1 MKALVISIG
10 LLLGG
15 VLNAWGQD
23 DSWQDVIAELATS
36 DDMESPAWDNTID
49 LLTELADSPI
59 DINNATR
66 EDLERLPFLSDIQ
79 IEDIMA
85 YLYQYGSMKS
95 EGELAMIVSLD
106 PLRRKLLTRFIF
118 FGEKNEDR
126 KFPKLSDISKYGKHD
141 ILASIKV
148 PFYERKGDKNGY
160 LGYQYKHSI
169 RYTFSY
175 SDYVKIGLTGAQDAG
190 EPFFAGRN
198 SMGYDHY
205 SFYLSLRKMGR
216 IKSLVV
222 GRYKVKMGMGLV
234 INNNIGLGKLT
245 SLSSLGRQS
254 NYIGGYSSRSD
265 ANYLQGAAITVSLPA
280 NMELT
285 AFASYR
291 EIDATLNKDDGS
303 IATILKTGYHR
314 TPTEMEKKNNSSQS
328 LAGGNLSF
336 DKNGFHAGVTAL
348 YTHLNRNID
357 PGEQLYRRYYA
368 KGQDYWNISVD
379 YGFNK
384 GRFSF
389 AGETATGDCNAIAT
403 INKLG
408 FRASGS
414 LSLMAVYRRYSYK
427 YYSLFSESFSE
438 GGYVQNESGIYLGAE
453 WHPSSY
459 LSMSAYSDYSHFPW
473 AKYLI
478 DFSSRACDNLVSA
491 SYSRG
496 NITLGLRYRLKMK
509 EKNND
514 EKNGLTDDITHK
526 ARLFVEYKTETWKL
540 KTQADFTSDHY
551 KENSNGWMITQSAS
565 WTPNRKLSFSASTGY
580 FNTDDYNSRI
590 CFYEKGLLYSFN
602 YPSLYGEGVRYSLWT
617 RLTLSSRIWIT
628 AKLAT
633 TDYFDRDHISSGL
646 QQIDHSSMTDL
657 ELQMRVRI

>member
-1 MKALVISIG
+1 M
-10 LLLGG
+10 
-15 VLNAWGQD
+15 
-23 DSWQDVIAELATS
+23 
-36 DDMESPAWDNTID
+36 
-49 LLTELADSPI
+49 
-59 DINNATR
+59 
-66 EDLERLPFLSDIQ
+66 
-79 IEDIMA
+79 
-85 YLYQYGSMKS
+85 
-95 EGELAMIVSLD
+95 
-106 PLRRKLLTRFIF
+106 
-118 FGEKNEDR
+118 
-126 KFPKLSDISKYGKHD
+126 
-141 ILASIKV
+141 
-148 PFYERKGDKNGY
+148 
-160 LGYQYKHSI
+160 
-169 RYTFSY
+169 
-175 SDYVKIGLTGAQDAG
+175 KIGLTGAQDAG

-336 DKNGFHAGVTAL
+336 DNNGFHAGVTAL

-478 DFSSRACDNLVSA
+478 DFSSRAWDNLVSA

-565 WTPNRKLSFSASTGY
+565 WTPNRKLSFSASAGY

>member
-205 SFYLSLRKMGR
+205 SFYLLLRKMGR

-336 DKNGFHAGVTAL
+336 DNNGFHAGVTAL

-478 DFSSRACDNLVSA
+478 DFSSRAWDNLVSA

-565 WTPNRKLSFSASTGY
+565 WTPNRKLSFSASAGY

>member
-1 MKALVISIG
+1 MKALVVSIG

-23 DSWQDVIAELATS
+23 DTWQDVIAELATS

-118 FGEKNEDR
+118 FGEKDEDR

-175 SDYVKIGLTGAQDAG
+175 SDYVKIGLAGAQDAG

-336 DKNGFHAGVTAL
+336 DNNGFHAGVTAL

-478 DFSSRACDNLVSA
+478 DFSSRAWDNLVSA

-565 WTPNRKLSFSASTGY
+565 WTPNRKLSFSASAGY

>member
-1 MKALVISIG
+1 MKVLVVSIG

-303 IATILKTGYHR
+303 IATILNTGYHR

-478 DFSSRACDNLVSA
+478 DFSSRAWDNLVSA

-565 WTPNRKLSFSASTGY
+565 WTPNRKLSFSASAGY

>member
-1 MKALVISIG
+1 MKALVVSIG

-106 PLRRKLLTRFIF
+106 PLRRNLLTRFIF
-118 FGEKNEDR
+118 FGEKDEDR

-478 DFSSRACDNLVSA
+478 DFSSRAWDNLVSA

-565 WTPNRKLSFSASTGY
+565 WTPNRKLSFSASAGY

>member
-1 MKALVISIG
+1 MKALVVSIG
-10 LLLGG
+10 LLLVG

-118 FGEKNEDR
+118 FGEKDEDR

-478 DFSSRACDNLVSA
+478 DFSSRAWDNLVSA

>member
-1 MKALVISIG
+1 MKALVVSIG

-66 EDLERLPFLSDIQ
+66 EELERLPFLSDIQ

-280 NMELT
+280 NLELT

-478 DFSSRACDNLVSA
+478 DFSSRAWDNLVSA

-526 ARLFVEYKTETWKL
+526 ARLFVEYKTEKWKL

-565 WTPNRKLSFSASTGY
+565 WTPNRKLSFSASAGY

>member
-1 MKALVISIG
+1 MKALVVSIG

-427 YYSLFSESFSE
+427 YYSLFS
-438 GGYVQNESGIYLGAE
+438 
-453 WHPSSY
+453 
-459 LSMSAYSDYSHFPW
+459 
-473 AKYLI
+473 
-478 DFSSRACDNLVSA
+478 
-491 SYSRG
+491 
-496 NITLGLRYRLKMK
+496 
-509 EKNND
+509 
-514 EKNGLTDDITHK
+514 
-526 ARLFVEYKTETWKL
+526 
-540 KTQADFTSDHY
+540 
-551 KENSNGWMITQSAS
+551 
-565 WTPNRKLSFSASTGY
+565 
-580 FNTDDYNSRI
+580 
-590 CFYEKGLLYSFN
+590 
-602 YPSLYGEGVRYSLWT
+602 
-617 RLTLSSRIWIT
+617 
-628 AKLAT
+628 
-633 TDYFDRDHISSGL
+633 
-646 QQIDHSSMTDL
+646 
-657 ELQMRVRI
+657 

>member
-1 MKALVISIG
+1 MKALVVSIG

-175 SDYVKIGLTGAQDAG
+175 SDY
-190 EPFFAGRN
+190 FFAGRN

-478 DFSSRACDNLVSA
+478 DFSSRAWDNLVSA

-565 WTPNRKLSFSASTGY
+565 WTPNRKLSFSASAGY

>member
-1 MKALVISIG
+1 MKALVVSIG

-49 LLTELADSPI
+49 LLSELADSPI

-303 IATILKTGYHR
+303 IATILNTGYHR

-478 DFSSRACDNLVSA
+478 DFSSRAWDNLVSA

-565 WTPNRKLSFSASTGY
+565 WTPNRKLSFSASAGY

>member
-1 MKALVISIG
+1 MKALVVSIG

-49 LLTELADSPI
+49 LLTELADNPI

-478 DFSSRACDNLVSA
+478 DFSSRAWDNLVSA

-565 WTPNRKLSFSASTGY
+565 WTPNRKLSFSASAGY

>member
-118 FGEKNEDR
+118 FGEKDEDR

-336 DKNGFHAGVTAL
+336 DNNGFHAGVTAL

-414 LSLMAVYRRYSYK
+414 LSFMAVYRRYSYK

-478 DFSSRACDNLVSA
+478 DFSSRAWDNLVSA

-565 WTPNRKLSFSASTGY
+565 WTPNRKLSFSASAGY

>member
-1 MKALVISIG
+1 MKALVVSIG

-66 EDLERLPFLSDIQ
+66 EDLEQLPFLSDIQ

-478 DFSSRACDNLVSA
+478 DFSSRAWDNLVSA

-565 WTPNRKLSFSASTGY
+565 WTPNRKLSFSASAGY

>member
-1 MKALVISIG
+1 MKALVVSIG

-15 VLNAWGQD
+15 AINAWAQD

-49 LLTELADSPI
+49 LLTELADNPI

-148 PFYERKGDKNGY
+148 PFYKRKGDKNGY

-348 YTHLNRNID
+348 YTHLDRNID

-368 KGQDYWNISVD
+368 KGQDFWNISAD

-414 LSLMAVYRRYSYK
+414 LSLMAVYRLYSYK

-478 DFSSRACDNLVSA
+478 DFSSRAWDNLVSA

-496 NITLGLRYRLKMK
+496 NITMGLRYRLKMK

-565 WTPNRKLSFSASTGY
+565 WTPNRKLSFSASAGY

>member
-1 MKALVISIG
+1 MKALVVSIG

-66 EDLERLPFLSDIQ
+66 EELERLPFLSDIQ

-478 DFSSRACDNLVSA
+478 DFSSRAWDNLVSA

-565 WTPNRKLSFSASTGY
+565 WTPNRKLSFSASAGY

>member
-1 MKALVISIG
+1 MKALVVSIG

-15 VLNAWGQD
+15 VLNAWTQD

-478 DFSSRACDNLVSA
+478 DFSSRAWDNLVSA

-565 WTPNRKLSFSASTGY
+565 WTPNRKLSFSASAGY

>member
-1 MKALVISIG
+1 MKALVVSIG

-118 FGEKNEDR
+118 FGEKDEDR

-408 FRASGS
+408 FRASVS

-478 DFSSRACDNLVSA
+478 DFSSRAWDNLVSA

-565 WTPNRKLSFSASTGY
+565 WTPNRKLSFSASAGY

>member
-66 EDLERLPFLSDIQ
+66 EELERLPFLSDIQ

-118 FGEKNEDR
+118 FGEKDEDR

-336 DKNGFHAGVTAL
+336 DNNGFHAGVTAL

-478 DFSSRACDNLVSA
+478 DFSSRAWDNLVSA

-565 WTPNRKLSFSASTGY
+565 WTPNRKLSFSASAGY

>member
-478 DFSSRACDNLVSA
+478 DFSSRAWDNLVSA

-526 ARLFVEYKTETWKL
+526 ARLFVEYKTEKWKL

-565 WTPNRKLSFSASTGY
+565 WTPNRKLSFSASAGY
-580 FNTDDYNSRI
+580 FNTDDYTSRI

>member
-1 MKALVISIG
+1 MKALVASIG

-66 EDLERLPFLSDIQ
+66 EELERLPFLSDIQ

-141 ILASIKV
+141 ILASIKI

-478 DFSSRACDNLVSA
+478 DFSSRAWDNLVSA

-565 WTPNRKLSFSASTGY
+565 WTPNRKLSFSASAGY

>member
-1 MKALVISIG
+1 MKALVVSIG

-23 DSWQDVIAELATS
+23 DTWQDVIAELATS

-66 EDLERLPFLSDIQ
+66 EELERLPFLSDIQ

-478 DFSSRACDNLVSA
+478 DFSSRAWDNLVSA

-526 ARLFVEYKTETWKL
+526 ARLFMEYKTETWKL

-565 WTPNRKLSFSASTGY
+565 WTPNRKLSFSASAGY

>member
-1 MKALVISIG
+1 MKALVVSIG

-478 DFSSRACDNLVSA
+478 DFSSRAWDNLVSA

-565 WTPNRKLSFSASTGY
+565 WTPNRKLSFSASAGY

>member
-10 LLLGG
+10 LLLVG

-66 EDLERLPFLSDIQ
+66 EELERLPFLSDIQ

-285 AFASYR
+285 AFESYR

-478 DFSSRACDNLVSA
+478 DFSSRAWDNLVSA

-565 WTPNRKLSFSASTGY
+565 WTPNRKLSFSASAGY

>member
-1 MKALVISIG
+1 MKALVVSIG

-175 SDYVKIGLTGAQDAG
+175 SDYVKIGLTVAQDAG

-478 DFSSRACDNLVSA
+478 DFSSRAWDNLVSA

-565 WTPNRKLSFSASTGY
+565 WTPNRKLSFSASAGY

>member
-478 DFSSRACDNLVSA
+478 DFSSRAWDNLVSA

-526 ARLFVEYKTETWKL
+526 TRLFVEYKTETWKL

-565 WTPNRKLSFSASTGY
+565 WTPNRKLSFSASAGY

>member
-10 LLLGG
+10 LLLVG

-118 FGEKNEDR
+118 FGEKDEDR

-427 YYSLFSESFSE
+427 YYSLFSESFNE

-478 DFSSRACDNLVSA
+478 DFSSRAWDNLVSA

-565 WTPNRKLSFSASTGY
+565 WTPNRKLSFSASAGY

>member
-66 EDLERLPFLSDIQ
+66 EELERLPFLSDIQ

-280 NMELT
+280 NIELT

-478 DFSSRACDNLVSA
+478 DFSSRAWDNLVSA

-565 WTPNRKLSFSASTGY
+565 WTPNRKLSFSASAGY

>member
-1 MKALVISIG
+1 
-10 LLLGG
+10 
-15 VLNAWGQD
+15 
-23 DSWQDVIAELATS
+23 
-36 DDMESPAWDNTID
+36 MESPAWDNTID

-66 EDLERLPFLSDIQ
+66 EELERLPFLSDIQ

-336 DKNGFHAGVTAL
+336 DNNGFHAGVTAL

-478 DFSSRACDNLVSA
+478 DFSSRAWDNLVSA

-565 WTPNRKLSFSASTGY
+565 WTPNRKLSFSASAGY

>member
-1 MKALVISIG
+1 MKALVVSIG

-66 EDLERLPFLSDIQ
+66 EELERLPFLSDIQ

-148 PFYERKGDKNGY
+148 PFYKRKGDKNGY

-336 DKNGFHAGVTAL
+336 DNNGFHAGVTAL

-478 DFSSRACDNLVSA
+478 DFSSRAWDNLVSA

-565 WTPNRKLSFSASTGY
+565 WTPNRKLSFSASAGY

>member
-1 MKALVISIG
+1 MKALVVSIG

-23 DSWQDVIAELATS
+23 DSWQDIIAELATS

-478 DFSSRACDNLVSA
+478 DFSSRAWDNLVSA

-565 WTPNRKLSFSASTGY
+565 WTPNRKLSFSASAGY

>member
-1 MKALVISIG
+1 MKALVVSIG

-66 EDLERLPFLSDIQ
+66 EELERLPFLSDIQ

-478 DFSSRACDNLVSA
+478 DFSSRAWDNLVSA

-526 ARLFVEYKTETWKL
+526 ARLFVEYKTEKWKL

-565 WTPNRKLSFSASTGY
+565 WTPNRKLSFSASAGY

>member
-66 EDLERLPFLSDIQ
+66 EELERLPFLSDIQ

-478 DFSSRACDNLVSA
+478 DFSSRAWDNLVSA

-565 WTPNRKLSFSASTGY
+565 WTPNRKLSFSASAGY

>member
-1 MKALVISIG
+1 MKALVVSIG

-66 EDLERLPFLSDIQ
+66 EELERLPFLSDIQ

-106 PLRRKLLTRFIF
+106 PLRRNLLTRFIF
-118 FGEKNEDR
+118 FGEKDEDR

-303 IATILKTGYHR
+303 IATILKSGYHR

-478 DFSSRACDNLVSA
+478 DFSSRAWDNLVSA

-565 WTPNRKLSFSASTGY
+565 WTPNRKLSFSASAGY

>member
-1 MKALVISIG
+1 MKALVVSIG

-66 EDLERLPFLSDIQ
+66 EELERLPFLSDIQ

-408 FRASGS
+408 FRASSS

-478 DFSSRACDNLVSA
+478 DFSSRAWDNLVSA

-565 WTPNRKLSFSASTGY
+565 WTPNRKLSFSASAGY

>member
-1 MKALVISIG
+1 MKALVVSIG

-66 EDLERLPFLSDIQ
+66 EELERLPFLSDIQ

-478 DFSSRACDNLVSA
+478 DFSSRAWDNLVSA

-496 NITLGLRYRLKMK
+496 NITLRLRYRLKMK

-565 WTPNRKLSFSASTGY
+565 WTPNRKLSFSASAGY

>member
-10 LLLGG
+10 LLMSG

-478 DFSSRACDNLVSA
+478 DFSSRAWDNLVSA

-565 WTPNRKLSFSASTGY
+565 WTPNRKLSFSASAGY

>member
-118 FGEKNEDR
+118 FGEKDEDR

-336 DKNGFHAGVTAL
+336 DNNGFHAGVTAL

-478 DFSSRACDNLVSA
+478 DFSSRAWDNLVSA

-565 WTPNRKLSFSASTGY
+565 WTPNRKLSFSASAGY

>member
-1 MKALVISIG
+1 MKALVVSIG

-49 LLTELADSPI
+49 LLTELADNPI

-66 EDLERLPFLSDIQ
+66 EELERLPFLSDIQ

-478 DFSSRACDNLVSA
+478 DFSSRAWDNLVSA

-565 WTPNRKLSFSASTGY
+565 WTPNRKLSFSASAGY

>member
-1 MKALVISIG
+1 MKALVVSIG

-118 FGEKNEDR
+118 FGEKDEDR

-348 YTHLNRNID
+348 YTNLNRNID

-478 DFSSRACDNLVSA
+478 DFSSRAWDNLVSA

-565 WTPNRKLSFSASTGY
+565 WTPNRKLSFSASAGY

>member
-1 MKALVISIG
+1 MKALVVSIG

-118 FGEKNEDR
+118 FGEKDEDR

-336 DKNGFHAGVTAL
+336 DNNGFHAGVTAL

-478 DFSSRACDNLVSA
+478 DFSSRAWDNLVSA

-565 WTPNRKLSFSASTGY
+565 WTPNRKLSFSASAGY